1 MNILVIDGQGGRLGS
16 RIIEELKSSLPSA
29 SLTAVG
35 TNSAA
40 TAAMLRA
47 GADAAATGENA
58 VIVACRRCDGIIG
71 PIGMVIAEARGGELA
86 PKMAVAVAQA
96 DAVRVMIPFNRC
108 ENIVAGIEKQTMQE
122 LITDAAAKLKT
133 ALGA

>member
-58 VIVACRRCDGIIG
+58 VMGAGRRCDGIIG
-71 PIGMVIAEARGGELA
+71 PIGMVIADSLGGELT
-86 PKMAVAVAQA
+86 PKMAVAIAQA
-96 DAVRVMIPFNRC
+96 NAVRVMIPFNRC
-108 ENIVAGIEKQTMQE
+108 ENIVAGIENQTMQE